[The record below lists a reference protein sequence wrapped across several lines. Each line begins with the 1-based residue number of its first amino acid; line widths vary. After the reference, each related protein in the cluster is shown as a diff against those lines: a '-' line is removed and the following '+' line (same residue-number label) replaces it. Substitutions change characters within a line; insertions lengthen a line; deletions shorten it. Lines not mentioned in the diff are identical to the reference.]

1 MDWYREKKKEKKWSK
16 KGEGHTLGAAGD
28 AHGAQGGGARA
39 EDGAAAPTRQ
49 RSVAEEEAARM
60 RLAAIEARTGGGAA
74 TSKKRPGAA
83 AAPAPAAVA
92 RTPAPVVN
100 IAATGD
106 GGGGGTVDLPARYIP
121 AGDAGATGDQLPV
134 SLSSGVQAPSVGAVP
149 QLSASPMGIE
159 EQAALDA
166 AIQLSLASAPSA
178 TGPPVAPVAAP
189 APCAGTDAMRPFA
202 PGTPPP
208 VEMDGL
214 YEQLQLLLQ
223 QGTAGPIALKTLA
236 TVCGNIVKT
245 PTESKFRS
253 LKLTNPK
260 IQERLVSVPGALG
273 CLDAI
278 GFRLDGKDGTA
289 FAVLP
294 MDSPADGVA
303 QALDLAINPAL
314 DVIARQ
320 GQEGAAKAGGSA
332 IDRAVAVYIPSETGP
347 DPSRFDVPAEFFEL
361 SGSEAMQMVSSSQAK
376 REAESVLRTKAM
388 RENEQR
394 GKKRNYRRCIVRVR
408 FPDQTVLQAV
418 FLPREKLAKVY
429 EVVTDALATPCAFSL
444 FTHPLRTELADHEAR
459 LVDSDLVPASLVNF
473 RCLVRC
479 HPAAPRVFASHS
491 WHRLALYMVWV
502 FSGP

>member
-1 MDWYREKKKEKKWSK
+1 MDWYREKKKEKKWTK
-16 KGEGHTLGAAGD
+16 KGEGHTLGTAADGD
-28 AHGAQGGGARA
+28 TQGQGQGGGAVGMEA
-39 EDGAAAPTRQ
+39 GAAPTRQ
-49 RSVAEEEAARM
+49 RSAAEEEAARA
-60 RLAAIEARTGGGAA
+60 RLAAIEARTGGGAPKA
-74 TSKKRPGAA
+74 KKRPGTA

-92 RTPAPVVN
+92 RAPAPVVR
-100 IAATGD
+100 AANGGG

-121 AGDAGATGDQLPV
+121 AGAGGSAGTAGDQLPV
-134 SLSSGVQAPSVGAVP
+134 SLSSGVQAPPAGPPP
-149 QLSASPMGIE
+149 QLSAPPTGMSTDDE

-166 AIQLSLASAPSA
+166 AIQLSLASASQA
-178 TGPPVAPVAAP
+178 TAPAVAPGAAP
-189 APCAGTDAMRPFA
+189 APSVGTDAMRPFA
-202 PGTPPP
+202 PGSPPT
-208 VEMDGL
+208 VEMDAL

-223 QGTAGPIALKTLA
+223 QGAAGPVALKTLA
-236 TVCGNIVKT
+236 TVCGNVVKT

-278 GFRLDGKDGTA
+278 GFRLDAKDGTA

-320 GQEGAAKAGGSA
+320 GQEGVAGKAGGTA
-332 IDRAVAVYIPSETGP
+332 IDRALAVYIPSETGP

-361 SGSEAMQMVSSSQAK
+361 SGSEAMQMVSASQAK
-376 REAESVLRTKAM
+376 READSVLRTKAM

-459 LVDSDLVPASLVNF
+459 LIDSDLVPASLVNF

-479 HPAAPRVFASHS
+479 CPT
-491 WHRLALYMVWV
+491 AL
-502 FSGP
+502 